1 MDINQM
7 MLIVNFVYCFIV
19 AFMYFIKRRM
29 KNVENKL
36 YEVLVVSN
44 LIGLVLEYFCGVL
57 IKQLPNYEILNFI
70 INKLHISN
78 IILWVT
84 IFTLY
89 VVITCFGEKNIENKL
104 KKKEKKIASCL
115 YFYMLFLIILVF
127 LLPLNYYNDGNYI
140 YSYGA
145 STNMISILSII
156 YLIIDFISIYKNFNK
171 IDKFKLLPLFVLIVG
186 LGGVMFIRNI
196 NPGIVL
202 ISTAFS
208 LVTVIMFHTI
218 ENPDMKLVE
227 QLNLAK
233 ENAEKANN
241 AKTEFLSSMS
251 HEIRTPLN
259 AIVGFSNDIKSE
271 TEKENVDLKTIA
283 SETDD
288 IIMASQNLLEI
299 VNGVLDISKIE
310 ADKME
315 IVESNYILVDLLNDV
330 TKLIMPRI
338 GEKPILLKTNF
349 SSDIPYEL
357 YGDKNKIRQIITN
370 LLTNAV
376 KYTDKGEINFDVSCI
391 NNKNKSKLVIS
402 VEDTGRGI
410 KPEKI
415 DKLFTKFNRLEEDR
429 NTTLEGT
436 GLGLAITKKLVE
448 MMGGK
453 IVVQSKYGSGSKF
466 TVYLSQK
473 IISLSNTNSNVLEV
487 KEDKLNDYSNKK
499 VLIVDDN
506 NLNIKV
512 ASKLLNKY
520 GINPDTCLS
529 GAECL
534 EKINNGIKYD
544 LIFMDDMMPNMSGPE
559 TLIKLKG
566 NKDFNIPV
574 VILTANAITGMREQ
588 YLEKGFDE
596 YLSKPIDRE
605 KLDEILK
612 KFLI

>member
-1 MDINQM
+1 M
-7 MLIVNFVYCFIV
+7 
-19 AFMYFIKRRM
+19 
-29 KNVENKL
+29 
-36 YEVLVVSN
+36 
-44 LIGLVLEYFCGVL
+44 
-57 IKQLPNYEILNFI
+57 
-70 INKLHISN
+70 
-78 IILWVT
+78 
-84 IFTLY
+84 
-89 VVITCFGEKNIENKL
+89 
-104 KKKEKKIASCL
+104 
-115 YFYMLFLIILVF
+115 
-127 LLPLNYYNDGNYI
+127 
-140 YSYGA
+140 
-145 STNMISILSII
+145 
-156 YLIIDFISIYKNFNK
+156 FN
-171 IDKFKLLPLFVLIVG
+171 
-186 LGGVMFIRNI
+186 
-196 NPGIVL
+196 
-202 ISTAFS
+202 
-208 LVTVIMFHTI
+208 TI
-218 ENPDMKLVE
+218 ENTDMKLVE

-259 AIVGFSNDIKSE
+259 AIVGFSQDIKNE
-271 TEKENVDLKTIA
+271 TEKEKVDLKIIA

-310 ADKME
+310 ANKME
-315 IVESNYILVDLLNDV
+315 IVETNYILVDLLNDI
-330 TKLIMPRI
+330 TKLIKPRI
-338 GEKPILLKTNF
+338 GEKPITFKTNF
-349 SSDIPYEL
+349 QTDIPYEV
-357 YGDKNKIRQIITN
+357 YGDKNKIREIITN

-376 KYTDKGEINFDVSCI
+376 KYTDKGEINFEVSCI

-410 KPEKI
+410 KPDKI

-473 IISLSNTNSNVLEV
+473 IVSLNNTNTEVVEV
-487 KEDKLNDYSNKK
+487 KEEKLVDYSNKK

-512 ASKLLNKY
+512 ASRLLNKY

-529 GAECL
+529 GFECL
-534 EKINNGIKYD
+534 EKINNGEKYD
-544 LIFMDDMMPNMSGPE
+544 FIFMDDMMPKMTGPE
-559 TLIKLKG
+559 TLIKLKE

-596 YLSKPIDRE
+596 YLSKPIERE
-605 KLDEILK
+605 KLDEILER
-612 KFLI
+612 FLK

>member
-1 MDINQM
+1 
-7 MLIVNFVYCFIV
+7 
-19 AFMYFIKRRM
+19 
-29 KNVENKL
+29 
-36 YEVLVVSN
+36 
-44 LIGLVLEYFCGVL
+44 
-57 IKQLPNYEILNFI
+57 
-70 INKLHISN
+70 
-78 IILWVT
+78 
-84 IFTLY
+84 
-89 VVITCFGEKNIENKL
+89 
-104 KKKEKKIASCL
+104 
-115 YFYMLFLIILVF
+115 MLFLIILVF
-127 LLPLNYYNDGNYI
+127 LLPLNYYNDRNYI

-145 STNMISILSII
+145 ATNMISILSIV

-171 IDKFKLLPLFVLIVG
+171 IDKFKLLPLFALIVG

-196 NPGIVL
+196 NPGILL

-473 IISLSNTNSNVLEV
+473 IISLSNTNNNVLEV

-559 TLIKLKG
+559 TLIKLKE

-596 YLSKPIDRE
+596 YLSKPIDRG